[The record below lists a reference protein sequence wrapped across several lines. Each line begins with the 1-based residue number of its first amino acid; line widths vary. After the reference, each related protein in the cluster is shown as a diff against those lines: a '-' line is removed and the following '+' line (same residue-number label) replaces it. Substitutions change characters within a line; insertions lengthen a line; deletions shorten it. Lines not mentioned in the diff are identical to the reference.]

1 MQTPLARL
9 LLVALAALPG
19 LASKDPRLALW
30 QFGRSFQ
37 NRQLTP
43 ETERPVLDYLTA
55 LERSANLKEPAAGAK
70 FMVSALSVGHIAP
83 DITGRDL
90 DGVPFKLS
98 DYRGKVVLLT
108 FSGDWCG
115 ICRAQYPV
123 ERRLQALYG
132 SGAAP
137 FVMLSVDSGASR
149 AESRAALAREGLTYR
164 AWWDGGGAKPTSGPI
179 ATKWNVVGWPA
190 TYVIDQHGVI
200 RDVDLLQE
208 DLINAVGALLN
219 TDKSK

>member
-1 MQTPLARL
+1 VPAPLAQL
-9 LLVALAALPG
+9 LLIALAALPG
-19 LASKDPRLALW
+19 LGSKDPRLALW

-43 ETERPVLDYLTA
+43 EAQRPVLDYLTA
-55 LERSANLKEPAAGAK
+55 LERSADLKEPASRAK
-70 FMVSALSVGHIAP
+70 FMVSALSVGQVAP
-83 DITGRDL
+83 DIAGRDL

-123 ERRLQALYG
+123 ERRLQEL
-132 SGAAP
+132 SGAGTKP
-137 FVMLSVDSGASR
+137 FVILSVDSGASP
-149 AESRAALAREGLTYR
+149 AESRAALAREHLTYR

-179 ATKWNVVGWPA
+179 ATQWNVVGWPA
-190 TYVIDQHGVI
+190 TYVIDEHGVI
-200 RDVDLLQE
+200 RYVDLLQT
-208 DLINAVGALLN
+208 DLINTVQALL
-219 TDKSK
+219 K

>member
-1 MQTPLARL
+1 VPAPVAQL
-9 LLVALAALPG
+9 LLIVLAALPG

-43 ETERPVLDYLTA
+43 DAQRSVLDYLTA
-55 LERSANLKEPAAGAK
+55 LERSADLKAPASGAK
-70 FMVSALSVGHIAP
+70 FMVSALSVGHVAP
-83 DITGRDL
+83 EITGRDL
-90 DGVPFKLS
+90 NGVPFKLS

-123 ERRLQALYG
+123 ERRLQERYG

-137 FVMLSVDSGASR
+137 FVILSVDSGASP
-149 AESRAALAREGLTYR
+149 AESRAALAREHLSYR
-164 AWWDGGGAKPTSGPI
+164 AWWDGGGDKPTAGPI

-190 TYVIDQHGVI
+190 TYLIDEHGVI
-200 RDVDLLQE
+200 RSVDLLQT
-208 DLINAVGALLN
+208 DLINAVEALLQQ
-219 TDKSK
+219 K